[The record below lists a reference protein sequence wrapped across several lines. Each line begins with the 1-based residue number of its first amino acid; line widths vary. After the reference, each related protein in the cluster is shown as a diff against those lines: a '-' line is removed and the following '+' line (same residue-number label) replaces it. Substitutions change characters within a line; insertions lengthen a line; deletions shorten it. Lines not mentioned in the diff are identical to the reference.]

1 DADTQGLMW
10 PPARW
15 WAFWSTFILPC
26 KAPRWAE
33 RARLTVCIRRATAL
47 CIWRPS
53 ITIKEGGGGGRLEAL
68 RSPVPAKVRAG
79 DLLAYFWEAV
89 CGPEILPCPWITASI
104 PDTNNMLPAHEKLLL
119 VI

>member
-1 DADTQGLMW
+1 MW

-47 CIWRPS
+47 CICRPS
-53 ITIKEGGGGGRLEAL
+53 ITIKEGGGAFGGSE
-68 RSPVPAKVRAG
+68 VPG
-79 DLLAYFWEAV
+79 
-89 CGPEILPCPWITASI
+89 AS
-104 PDTNNMLPAHEKLLL
+104 KGQSR
-119 VI
+119 